1 MTLYPIA
8 SILLLASASMAP
20 AQTARRPSS
29 PAAGVAPSGLAGL
42 NTELQALATRVS
54 PSVVQV
60 LVKSYVSAKTAGA
73 PLLLATQR
81 SSGSGVVVDGDG
93 YIVTNAHVVLGARE
107 IEVMLQP
114 RPEGPGGSVLKRAA
128 RPLPARLVGLDRET
142 DLALIKVEAKGLSAL
157 SFLDSDDLRQGQIVL
172 AFGSPL
178 GLENSVT
185 LGVVSALARQ
195 LRPDDPMIYLQTDAP
210 INPGNSGG
218 PLVDVEGRLVGLNT
232 LILSQGGG
240 SEGLGFAAPSNIV
253 KGVVSQLRRE
263 GRVRRGWIGAYVQSV
278 TPTLAE
284 GLSLPAAA
292 SVIVADVVAGTPA
305 ARADLRIGDVVLSA
319 DGRPVDNARQLDVRL
334 YRKAL
339 GDTVRIELLRDGQRL
354 TAELVVVER
363 PGDPDHFAPL
373 VSPERNLIPRLGIL
387 GIELDDDVRKILPG
401 LRGDAGVVV
410 AVRSG
415 SGDDEG
421 GLQAGDVIYALNGVS
436 VRGLSELRD
445 AVARVSM
452 GSALV
457 LQVQRETRLLYVGI
471 EAE

>member
-1 MTLYPIA
+1 MTVCRLA
-8 SILLLASASMAP
+8 SIVLLASASVAP
-20 AQTARRPSS
+20 AQTARRTSS
-29 PAAGVAPSGLAGL
+29 APAGVASSGLAGL
-42 NTELQALATRVS
+42 NAELQALATRVA

-60 LVKSYVSAKTAGA
+60 LVKSNVSAKTAGA
-73 PLLLATQR
+73 PLMLATQR
-81 SSGSGVVVDGDG
+81 SSGSGVVVDADG
-93 YIVTNAHVVLGARE
+93 YIVTNAHVVLGSRE

-114 RPEGPGGSVLKRAA
+114 RPEGAGGSVLKRAV
-128 RPLPARLVGLDRET
+128 RPLPARLIGLDRET

-157 SFLDSDDLRQGQIVL
+157 TFLDSDDLRQGQIVL

-305 ARADLRIGDVVLSA
+305 ARADLRIGDVVVSA

-354 TAELVVVER
+354 AAELLVVER

-387 GIELDDDVRKILPG
+387 GIELDDDVRKMLPG
-401 LRGDAGVVV
+401 LRGDVGVVV
-410 AVRSG
+410 AARSG
-415 SGDDEG
+415 SADDEG

-445 AVARVSM
+445 AVARAST

>member
-1 MTLYPIA
+1 M
-8 SILLLASASMAP
+8 
-20 AQTARRPSS
+20 
-29 PAAGVAPSGLAGL
+29 
-42 NTELQALATRVS
+42 
-54 PSVVQV
+54 
-60 LVKSYVSAKTAGA
+60 
-73 PLLLATQR
+73 
-81 SSGSGVVVDGDG
+81 
-93 YIVTNAHVVLGARE
+93 
-107 IEVMLQP
+107 
-114 RPEGPGGSVLKRAA
+114 
-128 RPLPARLVGLDRET
+128 
-142 DLALIKVEAKGLSAL
+142 
-157 SFLDSDDLRQGQIVL
+157 
-172 AFGSPL
+172 
-178 GLENSVT
+178 
-185 LGVVSALARQ
+185 
-195 LRPDDPMIYLQTDAP
+195 
-210 INPGNSGG
+210 
-218 PLVDVEGRLVGLNT
+218 
-232 LILSQGGG
+232 
-240 SEGLGFAAPSNIV
+240 
-253 KGVVSQLRRE
+253 SQLRRE

-354 TAELVVVER
+354 AAELVVVER

-410 AVRSG
+410 AARSG

-445 AVARVSM
+445 AVARAST

>member
-1 MTLYPIA
+1 M
-8 SILLLASASMAP
+8 
-20 AQTARRPSS
+20 
-29 PAAGVAPSGLAGL
+29 
-42 NTELQALATRVS
+42 
-54 PSVVQV
+54 
-60 LVKSYVSAKTAGA
+60 
-73 PLLLATQR
+73 
-81 SSGSGVVVDGDG
+81 
-93 YIVTNAHVVLGARE
+93 
-107 IEVMLQP
+107 
-114 RPEGPGGSVLKRAA
+114 LKRAA
-128 RPLPARLVGLDRET
+128 RPLPARLIGLDRET
-142 DLALIKVEAKGLSAL
+142 DLALIQVEAKGLSAL

-305 ARADLRIGDVVLSA
+305 ARADLRTATWCERGRSA
-319 DGRPVDNARQLDVRL
+319 G
-334 YRKAL
+334 
-339 GDTVRIELLRDGQRL
+339 GQR
-354 TAELVVVER
+354 APARRAPE
-363 PGDPDHFAPL
+363 PG
-373 VSPERNLIPRLGIL
+373 RLGQQRAHRSRRATANGWL
-387 GIELDDDVRKILPG
+387 AEPW
-401 LRGDAGVVV
+401 A
-410 AVRSG
+410 RSG
-415 SGDDEG
+415 W
-421 GLQAGDVIYALNGVS
+421 
-436 VRGLSELRD
+436 
-445 AVARVSM
+445 
-452 GSALV
+452 
-457 LQVQRETRLLYVGI
+457 VG
-471 EAE
+471 